1 MKRIVLVV
9 MAVVVMV
16 AGQAWGFDPSGSYT
30 FKEKGMSGSM
40 EVKEIPAPKGGTV
53 IQIKLD
59 SMNSQTNMCEVATTG
74 ERIISSDNSIEAAF
88 SIPKEDYQE
97 EQTKFTIKFS
107 PKGAV
112 ISVTSG
118 TTNVCGMNAY
128 FEGKWLKNSAKRKA
142 TKK

>member
-9 MAVVVMV
+9 MAVLVV
-16 AGQAWGFDPSGSYT
+16 AGQAWSFDPSGNYT

-40 EVKEIPAPKGGTV
+40 EVKEVPAPKGGTV

-59 SMNSQTNMCEVATTG
+59 SMNSQTNMCDVATTG
-74 ERIISSDNSIEAAF
+74 ERIISSDNSIEADFA
-88 SIPKEDYQE
+88 IPKEDYQE

-112 ISVTSG
+112 INVQSG

-128 FEGKWLKNSAKRKA
+128 FDGKWAKNSAKRKGG
-142 TKK
+142 KK